1 MQAPIDKEGAEFFL
15 TKLSFYILPGTV
27 QTFSGRSGTA
37 RGLIY
42 CNYVWSRLLLFITAR
57 FTIMLEL
64 NDWIAYIHR
73 IVPAIFTGH
82 CEIRS
87 QCTAMKKPKPDSIP
101 HNVTEIILES
111 ISDGV
116 FTVDHAWR
124 IMSFNRAA
132 EEITGIPRKE
142 AIGRHCW
149 EVFRANMCEDACA
162 LKRTMKEGTSLTN
175 TSTYI
180 INSDKKRIPITV
192 STAPLKSETGEV
204 LGGVETFRDHSL
216 VEALRKRLDGRF
228 QMGDIISRSDAMHE
242 ILAILPMVAQSG
254 STVLLEGETG
264 TGKELLARAIHTASP
279 RKDKPFVAIN
289 CSALPDTLLESELFG
304 YKSGAFTNAVKDKPG
319 YFDVTAGGTILL
331 DEIGDTSAAFQVKL
345 LRVLEEQAF
354 TPLGAVKKV
363 KSDVRVIAA
372 TNRKL
377 SDLIAKGV
385 FRQDLFYRIN
395 VVRMHLPPL
404 RERKEDI
411 PLLIEHF
418 IEKMNM
424 LRGKAITV
432 VDAEALQILM
442 CHDYPG
448 NIREL
453 ENIIEHAFVL
463 CNSGPIQARYLPG
476 GFAGQHLP
484 SDEQDTLTHTLN
496 STEAIAIVNALKRN
510 YYNRL
515 AAAKELGMHKST
527 LFRKIKRLNIV
538 LPEID
543 GRSKSSLPQ

>member
-1 MQAPIDKEGAEFFL
+1 
-15 TKLSFYILPGTV
+15 
-27 QTFSGRSGTA
+27 
-37 RGLIY
+37 
-42 CNYVWSRLLLFITAR
+42 
-57 FTIMLEL
+57 
-64 NDWIAYIHR
+64 
-73 IVPAIFTGH
+73 
-82 CEIRS
+82 
-87 QCTAMKKPKPDSIP
+87 MKKPKSAPIPD
-101 HNVTEIILES
+101 NVTEIILES

-116 FTVDHAWR
+116 FTVDHEWR

-132 EEITGIPRKE
+132 EEITGIPRAE

-149 EVFRANMCEDACA
+149 EVFRSNMCEDACA
-162 LKRTMKEGTSLTN
+162 LKRTMKEGASLTN

-180 INSDKKRIPITV
+180 VNSDKKRIPITV
-192 STAPLKSETGEV
+192 STAPLKSKNGEV

-228 QMGDIISRSDAMHE
+228 KVGDIVSRSDAMHE
-242 ILAILPMVAQSG
+242 ILTILPMVAESG

-264 TGKELLARAIHTASP
+264 TGKELVARAIHDASP
-279 RKDKPFVAIN
+279 RKDKPFVAVN

-319 YFDVTAGGTILL
+319 YFAATSGGTILL

-372 TNRKL
+372 TNRNL
-377 SDLIAKGV
+377 DDRVATGE

-404 RERKEDI
+404 RERREDI
-411 PLLIEHF
+411 PMLIDHF
-418 IEKMNM
+418 IEKMNL
-424 LRGKAITV
+424 LRGKAIAG
-432 VDAEALQILM
+432 VDAETLQVLM

-463 CNSGPIQARYLPG
+463 CSGGPIQARHLPG
-476 GFAGQHLP
+476 GFARQHL
-484 SDEQDTLTHTLN
+484 SSNQEDTLNHTLN
-496 STEAIAIVNALKRN
+496 ATEAIAIVNALKRN
-510 YYNRL
+510 HYNRL

-527 LFRKIKRLNIV
+527 LFRKIKRLGID

-543 GRSKSSLPQ
+543 GRSKKTNRIRTNAGSQ